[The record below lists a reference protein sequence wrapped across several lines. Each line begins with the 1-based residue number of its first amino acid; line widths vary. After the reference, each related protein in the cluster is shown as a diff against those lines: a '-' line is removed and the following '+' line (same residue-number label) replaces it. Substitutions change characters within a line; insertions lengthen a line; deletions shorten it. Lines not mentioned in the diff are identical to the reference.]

1 MPSNV
6 LPLHLKQTYW
16 PMIWIFTEDEG
27 DGIESRLPFKIFS
40 NLTFRKFNCRIEK
53 NGIPPKIAVVLLAE
67 ANRVRSSR
75 LSANWCKGLRR
86 RLMRSK
92 VGLGQ
97 YSPASMWGLESLL
110 SLVVIGSLP
119 SLVLWSAA
127 PPEAPTRGLLV
138 FPFPALLL
146 CVLAVPAVLGWNA
159 KRINYFSLFQK
170 YVVIFKTYFGMSF
183 YSQTVIL
190 FWKVLSFSKFGSFS
204 KGVFIFK
211 LWKVSGVSF
220 FFFQKTQL

>member
-1 MPSNV
+1 M
-6 LPLHLKQTYW
+6 
-16 PMIWIFTEDEG
+16 F
-27 DGIESRLPFKIFS
+27 
-40 NLTFRKFNCRIEK
+40 EK
-53 NGIPPKIAVVLLAE
+53 KKYIPPKIAVVLLAE

-97 YSPASMWGLESLL
+97 YSPASMCGLESLL

-127 PPEAPTRGLLV
+127 PPPTGLLV